1 MICGYRIPSTG
12 YRIMDNGKGRASP
25 SPDLVGMRMEK
36 IKTLFIKYKEIIMYI
51 IFGVLT
57 TLVNW
62 VVYWLLEPVLTAA
75 MHGEQVIWT
84 VAGRNITMSL
94 MAIFLANFIA
104 WVAGVTFAFVTN
116 KIWVFES
123 KSWKLATALRE
134 FWLFVLA
141 RLITGVLEWFG
152 VPLLVAMGLNQP
164 IFGREGFLAKII
176 VSVIVVILNYVFSKL
191 IIFKKEKTETIA

>member
-1 MICGYRIPSTG
+1 
-12 YRIMDNGKGRASP
+12 
-25 SPDLVGMRMEK
+25 MEK
-36 IKTLFIKYKEIIMYI
+36 IKELFVKYKEIILYI

-62 VVYWLLEPVLTAA
+62 AVYWVLARIWA
-75 MHGEQVIWT
+75 PQMEQEQVFFT
-84 VAGRNITMSL
+84 FFGNPITIK
-94 MAIFLANFIA
+94 IFFIFIANFFA
-104 WVAGVTFAFVTN
+104 WVAGVVFAFVTN

-123 KSWKLATALRE
+123 KSWKPSVALKE

-152 VPLLVAMGLNQP
+152 VPLLVAIGLNQP
-164 IFGREGFLAKII
+164 LFGADGFVAKLV

-191 IIFKKEKTETIA
+191 IIFKGKKDKPDTADQ

>member
-1 MICGYRIPSTG
+1 
-12 YRIMDNGKGRASP
+12 
-25 SPDLVGMRMEK
+25 MEK
-36 IKTLFIKYKEIIMYI
+36 IKALLKKYKEIIMYI

-62 VVYWLLEPVLTAA
+62 VVYWVTEPLLSSA
-75 MHGEQVIWT
+75 MHGNTVIWT
-84 VAGRNITMSL
+84 VFGKEITMSIL
-94 MAIFLANFIA
+94 AIFLANFIA
-104 WVAGVTFAFVTN
+104 WVAGVIFAFVTN

-123 KSWKLATALRE
+123 KSWRFGLVMKEL
-134 FWLFVLA
+134 WLFVLA

-164 IFGREGFLAKII
+164 LFGAEGFVAKLI

-191 IIFKKEKTETIA
+191 IIFRKKDKKKDDLEKAAEELNEAE

>member
-1 MICGYRIPSTG
+1 MQ
-12 YRIMDNGKGRASP
+12 K
-25 SPDLVGMRMEK
+25 LKE
-36 IKTLFIKYKEIIMYI
+36 LFIKYKEIIMYI

-62 VVYWLLEPVLTAA
+62 ITYWLLEPPLTSA
-75 MHGEQVIWT
+75 MHGDDVIWT
-84 VAGRNITMSL
+84 IGSNEITMSII
-94 MAIFLANFIA
+94 AIFLASFLA
-104 WVAGVTFAFVTN
+104 WVAGVIFAFVTN

-123 KSWKLATALRE
+123 KSWKPSVALKE

-152 VPLLVAMGLNQP
+152 VPLLVAIGINQP
-164 IFGREGFLAKII
+164 LFGTTGFLAKII

-191 IIFKKEKTETIA
+191 IIFRKKEVAQEQVAK